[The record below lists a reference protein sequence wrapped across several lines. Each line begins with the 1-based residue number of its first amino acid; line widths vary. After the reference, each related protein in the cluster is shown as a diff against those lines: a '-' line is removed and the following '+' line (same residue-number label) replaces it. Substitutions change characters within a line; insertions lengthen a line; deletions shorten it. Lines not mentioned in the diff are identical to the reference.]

1 MSNQQND
8 ELFDLMAD
16 ITAEQWYHQ
25 QDMDRERQ
33 GYELRALL
41 RERLNFETGREDHCK
56 EPQFTHEYRSGVQ
69 IGSTMDYVSEGLQ
82 ALSWD
87 QWSML
92 VECLCNGNTLKAGNI
107 LMDAV
112 LDYMRS
118 CEADRFD

>member
-33 GYELRALL
+33 DAELRELL
-41 RERLNFETGREDHCK
+41 RERLDWESKQGGR

-69 IGSTMDYVSEGLQ
+69 IGSTMDYTCEGLQ
-82 ALSWD
+82 ELSWD